1 MAGVAQAYQHLL
13 TIDCLS
19 FAFRLTRRVAVR
31 NVVSS
36 TLAADCCVN
45 NIKFA
50 SYEEST
56 LDMHAHYKETA
67 IF

>member
-13 TIDCLS
+13 RIDCLS

-36 TLAADCCVN
+36 YTRSRLLC
-45 NIKFA
+45 
-50 SYEEST
+50 E
-56 LDMHAHYKETA
+56 
-67 IF
+67 